1 MVNQLRS
8 MSDKVEDISRMLD
21 EDRNQIGGP
30 CGPSNNL
37 LPIHFQLQQLETFR
51 NETLHQARKT
61 ARDGPQGEQDLQT
74 LTKWF
79 ERLDM
84 VAQEYE
90 DWLWAIAGSIV
101 DCTRQGNSGTVVRL
115 LKVIEVEGKE
125 DQKAVALKLL
135 RRMGGHSDAASK
147 FRSMQGNARV
157 IKNYRHKL
165 LDTISTSIKRSFTEA
180 IEREQGDHLA
190 FLENLSW
197 IYKDILRIESD
208 VVPLFPEDY
217 EIYAFYV
224 KAYHKFLN
232 ESLQQIVNQ
241 APEASV
247 LLRMHAWIKEYRS
260 NMKELEIPNAWLQ
273 PPLLDGKS
281 QDLIEDYVKLIV
293 TKIDEWTVNLMKTE
307 TRDFSARDTPPEM
320 EADGMYGMQG
330 AVILFQMVN
339 QQVDLAAD
347 SGQGAVLARVV
358 SESGRVMRS
367 TQTEWMRLLDVE
379 YKRQVER
386 PQDVPPGLVEY
397 VVALANDQLKC
408 ADYAEALSTRLEPL
422 VSDKYKSVIAEK
434 LNEAIDGYLD
444 VAKKCTQVLID
455 LVFNDLKTVQKSLF
469 TQAWYTDT
477 LVEQIVETMRDY
489 MSDYQGHLNSS
500 IFDLLVE
507 DLIVN
512 FLTIYLNALRRVPP
526 KGLRM
531 PGAVVRIKK
540 DVEIAFNFFSSIKAS
555 ADLQQDFE
563 VLDMIVAMLSASSH
577 MIFMDFWQFAKK
589 YGPNMPFI
597 EAILRGRDDLDKATT
612 NEAIDTLRRKIR
624 EEGLTDP
631 PEPTIMVSCRLSCV
645 GAPGGIR

>member
-8 MSDKVEDISRMLD
+8 MSDKVEDLSRML
-21 EDRNQIGGP
+21 EADRSQAS
-30 CGPSNNL
+30 GPSGPSPNL

-51 NETLHQARKT
+51 NEVLHQAKKS
-61 ARDGPQGEQDLQT
+61 AKSDSAAAEDLQT
-74 LTKWF
+74 LVEWF
-79 ERLDM
+79 ERLDI
-84 VAQEYE
+84 VAKEYE
-90 DWLWAIAGSIV
+90 EWLWKLSGSIV
-101 DCTRQGNSGTVVRL
+101 DLTRQGNAGTVVRL
-115 LKVIEVEGKE
+115 LKVVEVESTE
-125 DQKAVALKLL
+125 DQKAVALRLL
-135 RRMGGHSDAASK
+135 RKMGGNTEVTSK
-147 FRSMQGNARV
+147 YRSMQGSARV

-165 LDTISTSIKRSFTEA
+165 LDTISTSIKQSFDDA
-180 IEREQGDHLA
+180 MEREGGDYLA
-190 FLENLSW
+190 FVENLGW

-217 EIYAFYV
+217 EIYSFYV
-224 KAYHKFLN
+224 KAYHRHLN
-232 ESLQQIVNQ
+232 QCLQQIVNQ

-260 NMKELEIPNAWLQ
+260 NMKELEIPQAWLT

-320 EADGMYGMQG
+320 ESDGMYGMQG

-367 TQTEWMRLLDVE
+367 TQMQWTRLLDIE
-379 YKRQVER
+379 YKRQIEK
-386 PQDVPPGLVEY
+386 PEEVPPGLVEY
-397 VVALANDQLKC
+397 VVALANDQLRC

-434 LNEAIDGYLD
+434 LNDAIDGYLD
-444 VAKKCTQVLID
+444 VAKKCTQILID
-455 LVFNDLKTVQKSLF
+455 LVFNDLKTISKSLF
-469 TQAWYTDT
+469 THTWYSDS

-489 MSDYQGHLNSS
+489 MSDYQGHLNNA

-512 FLTIYLNALRRVPP
+512 FLTIYLNSLRRIPP

-531 PGAVVRIKK
+531 PTAITRIKE
-540 DVEIAFNFFSSIKAS
+540 DIRLAFTFFSSFKQS
-555 ADLQQDFE
+555 SDLQQDFE
-563 VLDMIVAMLSASSH
+563 VLDMILAMLSASSQ
-577 MIFMDFWQFAKK
+577 MVFMDFWQFAKK
-589 YGPNMPFI
+589 YGPNMPFV
-597 EAILRGRDDLDKATT
+597 EAVLKGRDDLDKQTLHET
-612 NEAIDTLRRKIR
+612 IDTLRRKVR
-624 EEGLTDP
+624 EEGLVEP
-631 PEPTIMVSCRLSCV
+631 AEPTIMVGLILASDPIGESC
-645 GAPGGIR
+645 